1 MTVYGVVLFAA
12 LLHAAWNAIVKAGSD
27 TLLTTIL
34 VAGFAALLA
43 GLALPFLEPPA
54 APSWPYIAASAI
66 LQIIYFWLLAR
77 NYQVA
82 DLSRSYPLMRGC
94 APLIVAVVSVWWVG
108 ERLTATTWAGIAII
122 CAGIL
127 CMAGPGR
134 AGRRGLGLALGN
146 ACIIATYTLVD
157 GVGARLSG
165 APAAYTLW
173 IFLLAG
179 LALAVWA
186 LARAPKRELLIRYT
200 CRNWHLGL
208 IGGCGTVVSYGL
220 ALWAMTLAPV
230 AVIAALRE
238 TSILFATAISALI
251 LKEKLTTARIVAAS
265 VMALG
270 AATLR
275 IP

>member
-34 VAGFAALLA
+34 VAGFAAFLA
-43 GLALPFLEPPA
+43 GLTLPFLEPPA

-66 LQIIYFWLLAR
+66 LQVIYFWLLAR

-94 APLIVAVVSVWWVG
+94 APLIVAVVSVWWMG
-108 ERLTATTWAGIAII
+108 ERLSATTWAGIAII

-134 AGRRGLGLALGN
+134 TGRRGLGLALGN

-179 LALAVWA
+179 VVLAAWAVA
-186 LARAPKRELLIRYT
+186 QKRDRLIRYA
-200 CRNWHLGL
+200 RSNWHLGL

-251 LKEKLTTARIVAAS
+251 LKEKLTTARIVAAA